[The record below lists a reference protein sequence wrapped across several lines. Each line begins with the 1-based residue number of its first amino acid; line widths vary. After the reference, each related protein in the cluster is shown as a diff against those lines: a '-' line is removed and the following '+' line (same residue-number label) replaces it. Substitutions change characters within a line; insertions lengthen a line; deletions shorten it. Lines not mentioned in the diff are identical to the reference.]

1 MFFGDSRA
9 QVMRVSR
16 THISA
21 IVPAGAMPE
30 VQVSVAGSLSAP
42 HRVSVATML
51 AEELQPVAN
60 PAFDPTGC
68 LYVTFSGGRGEKV
81 PVSLFRVEPDG
92 ELTPLANEIVNPTGL
107 AWGPDDC
114 LYVSSREEGSVY
126 RIPRNH
132 EPQMIADELGV
143 ATGIAFD
150 QEGIL
155 YVGDRRGTIFRIEP
169 NGEPRTFCR
178 LEPSVAA
185 YHLAF
190 DSEGSLF
197 VTAPSLASVD
207 PVYRVTRA
215 GEVSVFL
222 NGFGRPQ
229 GIAFDTEGNL
239 YVTEGLVGDSGLYR
253 VSPSGEVEKVAG
265 APPLVGLAFDGD
277 GGIVLAGTSAV
288 FQLELGVVGLP
299 LI

>member
-1 MFFGDSRA
+1 
-9 QVMRVSR
+9 
-16 THISA
+16 
-21 IVPAGAMPE
+21 MPE
-30 VQVSVAGSLSAP
+30 VQVSIAGVLSSP
-42 HRVSVATML
+42 HRVSVATLL

-60 PAFDPTGC
+60 PAFDPNGS

-81 PVSLFRVEPDG
+81 PASLFRIEPDG
-92 ELTPLANEIVNPTGL
+92 ELNPIANEIVNPTGL

-126 RIPRNH
+126 RIPRNR

-150 QEGIL
+150 REGIL

-178 LEPSVAA
+178 LAPSVAA

-190 DSEGSLF
+190 DAEGSLF
-197 VTAPSLASVD
+197 VSAPSLASVD
-207 PVYRVTRA
+207 PIYQVSRA
-215 GEVSVFL
+215 GEASIFL

-229 GIAFDTEGNL
+229 GIAFDAEGNL

-253 VSPSGEVEKVAG
+253 ISASGEIEKIVS
-265 APPLVGLAFDGD
+265 APPLVGLAFDA
-277 GGIVLAGTSAV
+277 GGGVALAGSSAV
-288 FQLELGVVGLP
+288 FQLEMGVAGLP
-299 LI
+299 LV